1 MNNSV
6 NITSEEFD
14 KILSLE
20 SEILELI
27 ASCEKTSI
35 ILDRLCYLAEAILKN
50 SVASIMI
57 KDKVSGNMSVIS
69 APSMPKEEKDSLSNI
84 VPGPKNGSCA
94 NAVYKNE
101 AQYVNDTFIDERFS
115 NLIDF
120 AKSFNFCS
128 CWSMPIRDS
137 EKNPI
142 GSFALSSFEHRDP
155 SEFHKKILQTASK
168 IVSIVLKNQENEQRL
183 RLFST
188 AMKHAN
194 EGVIVTNKQNKIIEV
209 NSRFFEI
216 YGYEEDELIGKNPK
230 CLSSGNNPQ
239 KLYKEMWES
248 LNTRSHWNGEVINR
262 HKNGSIVNQWI
273 SISKLYDEDGEL
285 QNYFGVFSDI
295 TELKQ
300 TQAQIEY
307 LAYHDSLTKL
317 YNKTYLEKK
326 LHQSEDSNTLLLLN
340 LDNFSYINTT
350 YGFEFG
356 DKLLMSIS
364 NTLLENFGT
373 ECIFRINSDEFAI
386 VYEDEVDIKQIISEV
401 QSFFYN
407 NYIEVDDINLKL
419 SFTYGAAT
427 SKDKD
432 ILRDATLA
440 LKHAKGNGKNT
451 YHIFSETKDQITYE
465 EREKFINSNNLL
477 HIALDENKIIP
488 FYQGIINNH
497 TAKIEKFEA
506 LVRIEREDGSI
517 ASAYEFLEAAKL
529 SGLLPEI
536 TKVMIDKTFKQ
547 MARNSFTFSINITED
562 DLSKDYLLKYLNKK
576 AKQYKM
582 EPSRVTLEILEGVS
596 SDSKSNSVTQL
607 IELRDAGYTIA
618 IDDFGAEYSNF
629 ERILDLD
636 VGLLKID
643 AKYIKDIDV
652 NKKSY
657 EIVRAI
663 SYFAKNANIP
673 TVAEFVHS
681 KDVQKIV
688 QDLGIDFSQGYY
700 FSEPASTPQK
710 SLN

>member
-1 MNNSV
+1 MTKPK
-6 NITSEEFD
+6 NITPQEFD

-20 SEILELI
+20 SDILELI
-27 ASCEKTSI
+27 ASCEKTSTT
-35 ILDRLCYLAEAILKN
+35 LDKLCSLAEAMLEN
-50 SVASIMI
+50 SVATITL
-57 KDKVSGNMSVIS
+57 KDKTTGRMNVVS
-69 APSMPKEEKDSLSNI
+69 APSLSIEGRNSLSNI
-84 VPGPKNGSCA
+84 GLGEHNGSCA
-94 NAVYKNE
+94 NAVYTNK
-101 AQYVNDTFIDERFS
+101 AQYVTDTCNDDRFL
-115 NLIDF
+115 NLIDV
-120 AKSFNFCS
+120 AKSLNICS
-128 CWSMPIRDS
+128 CWSIPIRDS
-137 EKNPI
+137 EKNAI
-142 GSFALSSFEHRDP
+142 GSFALSSFERREP
-155 SEFHKKILQTASK
+155 LEFYRKLLETSSK
-168 IVSIVLKNQENEQRL
+168 IISIVLKNQENEQRL

-194 EGVIVTNKQNKIIEV
+194 EGVIVTNKENKILEV
-209 NSRFFEI
+209 NTRFFEI
-216 YGYEEDELIGKNPK
+216 YGYEEDELIGQNPK
-230 CLSSGNNPQ
+230 CLSSGKNPK
-239 KLYKEMWES
+239 KLYQDMWES
-248 LNTRSHWNGEVINR
+248 LNTHSHWNGEVTNR

-326 LHQSEDSNTLLLLN
+326 LQQSEVSNTLLLLN

-356 DKLLMSIS
+356 DKLLITIS

-386 VYEDEVDIKQIISEV
+386 VYDDLVDIKKKIYEV
-401 QSFFYN
+401 QSFFYTN
-407 NYIEVDDINLKL
+407 HIEVDDINLKL

-440 LKHAKGNGKNT
+440 LKRAKSKGKNT
-451 YHIFSETKDQITYE
+451 YHIFNEKKDQITYE

-477 HIALDENKIIP
+477 HHALDEDKIIP
-488 FYQGIINNH
+488 YYQGIINNK

-506 LVRIEREDGSI
+506 LVRIQKDDGSV

-536 TKVMIDKTFKQ
+536 TKIMIDKTFKE
-547 MARNSFTFSINITED
+547 MDTNHFTFSINITED
-562 DLSKDYLLKYLNKK
+562 DLSKNYLLAYLNEK
-576 AKQYKM
+576 AKHYNID
-582 EPSRVTLEILEGVS
+582 PSRVTLEILEGVS
-596 SDSKSNSVTQL
+596 SDSKSNSVAQL
-607 IELRDAGYTIA
+607 IELRKAGYTIA

-643 AKYIKDIDV
+643 AKYIKDINI

-663 SYFAKNANIP
+663 SFFAKNANIP

-688 QDLGIDFSQGYY
+688 QDLGIDFSQGFY

>member
-1 MNNSV
+1 MPESI
-6 NITSEEFD
+6 NITPDEFD

-20 SEILELI
+20 SDILELI
-27 ASCEKTSI
+27 ASCEKTST
-35 ILDRLCYLAEAILKN
+35 ILDKLCSLAEAMLEN

-57 KDKVSGNMSVIS
+57 KDKATGKMNILS
-69 APSMPKEEKDSLSNI
+69 APSLSIEIRNALSNI
-84 VPGPKNGSCA
+84 GPGIHNGSCA
-94 NAVYKNE
+94 NAIYKNE
-101 AQYVNDTFIDERFS
+101 AQFVSDTFSDERFS
-115 NLIDF
+115 NLLDIT
-120 AKSFNFCS
+120 KSLNLCS
-128 CWSMPIRDS
+128 CWSMPIRDP
-137 EKNPI
+137 EKNAI
-142 GSFALSSFEHRDP
+142 GSFALSSFEHREP
-155 SEFHKKILQTASK
+155 LGFHKKLLETAAK
-168 IVSIVLKNQENEQRL
+168 IISIVLKNQENEQRL

-194 EGVIVTNKQNKIIEV
+194 EGVIVTNKENKIVEI
-209 NSRFFEI
+209 NSRFVEI
-216 YGYEEDELIGKNPK
+216 YGYEEDELLGQNPK
-230 CLSSGNNPQ
+230 CLSSGKNPK
-239 KLYKEMWES
+239 KLYEDMWGS
-248 LNTRSHWNGEVINR
+248 LNKHSHWNGEVTNR
-262 HKNGSIVNQWI
+262 HKNGNIVNQWI

-300 TQAQIEY
+300 SQAQIEY

-326 LHQSEDSNTLLLLN
+326 LQLSDHSNTLLLLN

-356 DKLLMSIS
+356 DKLLMSVSDI
-364 NTLLENFGT
+364 LLENFGT

-386 VYEDEVDIKQIISEV
+386 VYDNLVDIKKKIYEV
-401 QSFFYN
+401 QSYFYN
-407 NYIEVDDINLKL
+407 NRIEIDDINLKL

-427 SKDKD
+427 SKDED

-440 LKHAKGNGKNT
+440 LKRAKSQGKNT
-451 YHIFSETKDQITYE
+451 YHIFNETKDQITYE

-477 HIALDENKIIP
+477 HHALDEDKIIP
-488 FYQGIINNH
+488 YYQGIINNH

-506 LVRIEREDGSI
+506 LVRIEKDDGSI

-536 TKVMIDKTFKQ
+536 TKVMIDKTFKE
-547 MARNSFTFSINITED
+547 MATNDFTFSINITED
-562 DLSKDYLLKYLNKK
+562 DLSKKYLLEYLNEK
-576 AKQYKM
+576 AKQYAI
-582 EPSRVTLEILEGVS
+582 EPKRVTLEILEGVS
-596 SDSKSNSVTQL
+596 SDSKSNSVAQL
-607 IELRDAGYTIA
+607 IELRKAGYTIA

-643 AKYIKDIDV
+643 AKYIKDINV

-663 SYFAKNANIP
+663 SFFAKNANIP